1 MDIKFSSAS
10 GNSQQEVP
18 AEKKKQGPLVLLLL
32 ILIGG
37 FAYLYFFT
45 GVIKPQEAQ
54 KPAEAPVTAAQVVK
68 MPLPPRGGAD
78 AQQKE
83 KTVATV
89 ETQKSAVPA
98 VVAATAP
105 AVKPVAA
112 PSAPAKPVAAP
123 AKPAAAPVKPA
134 AAPVAQAVKAAPTAS
149 APKVKEESKK
159 SATVKP
165 AEKTLLPV
173 TAANKKQIAAV
184 VPKGEVKKPVAG
196 GPWSIVV
203 GDYVL
208 EEALAADLG
217 RVRKS
222 GLEPVVKPGSRKK
235 SVMNRLFVSEFN
247 DRASA
252 QVTLE
257 KLKRHTSDA
266 FVMEQGGKFAV
277 YAGSYLKNE
286 AADSEKERLKS
297 AGFSTT
303 LKRMDLSIPSQT
315 LAVGPFAS
323 KKAADAARGKLQR
336 AGLKV
341 TLSQP

>member
-10 GNSQQEVP
+10 ENSQQRAP

-37 FAYLYFFT
+37 FTYLYFFT

-54 KPAEAPVTAAQVVK
+54 KAAEAPATVPQVVK
-68 MPLPPRGGAD
+68 MPLPPRSAAD
-78 AQQKE
+78 APQKE
-83 KTVATV
+83 QSAATG
-89 ETQKSAVPA
+89 ESPKSAVPA
-98 VVAATAP
+98 VVAVTVP

-112 PSAPAKPVAAP
+112 PPASAKPAAAPAKPAAAPAKPVAAP
-123 AKPAAAPVKPA
+123 AKPAASPVKPA
-134 AAPVAQAVKAAPTAS
+134 AA
-149 APKVKEESKK
+149 
-159 SATVKP
+159 
-165 AEKTLLPV
+165 
-173 TAANKKQIAAV
+173 ANKKPSAAAV
-184 VPKGEVKKPVAG
+184 VPKGEVKKPAVG

-303 LKRMDLSIPSQT
+303 LKRMELSIPSQT
-315 LAVGPFAS
+315 LAVGPFTS

>member
-68 MPLPPRGGAD
+68 MPLPPRSAAD
-78 AQQKE
+78 APQKE
-83 KTVATV
+83 QSAAAG
-89 ETQKSAVPA
+89 ESPKSAVPA
-98 VVAATAP
+98 VVAVTVP
-105 AVKPVAA
+105 AVKPAAA
-112 PSAPAKPVAAP
+112 PPAPAKPVAAPAP

-134 AAPVAQAVKAAPTAS
+134 AAPV
-149 APKVKEESKK
+149 
-159 SATVKP
+159 KP
-165 AEKTLLPV
+165 AA
-173 TAANKKQIAAV
+173 AANKKQSAAA
-184 VPKGEVKKPVAG
+184 VPKGEVNKPAAG
-196 GPWSIVV
+196 GPWSIIV

-235 SVMNRLFVSEFN
+235 SAMNRLFVSEFN

-252 QVTLE
+252 QVALE

-303 LKRMDLSIPSQT
+303 LKRMELSIPSQT
-315 LAVGPFAS
+315 LAVGPFTS
-323 KKAADAARGKLQR
+323 KKAADAARDKLQR